1 MPKTLSINA
10 QFAVHVNP
18 KHLYDNRDALRA
30 DELQPVFI
38 IRHRDRGG
46 AEAYFHA
53 SSVTLPAGAVF
64 THQPLARLPEIYD
77 DGCGINT
84 STFAVAETLVVDV
97 DGESITLEN
106 LDQFISLVRQ
116 ERRAD
121 GWSETY
127 LAKMEHA
134 YTE

>member
-64 THQPLARLPEIYD
+64 THQPLARLPEIAA
-77 DGCGINT
+77 GCGVHT
-84 STFAVAETLVVDV
+84 STFAVANSLAVVVNGETISLD
-97 DGESITLEN
+97 N
-106 LDQFISLVRQ
+106 LDQFIGLVRQ
-116 ERRAD
+116 ERRKD
-121 GWSETY
+121 GWGDAAIDE
-127 LAKMEHA
+127 AERA
-134 YTE
+134 YAE